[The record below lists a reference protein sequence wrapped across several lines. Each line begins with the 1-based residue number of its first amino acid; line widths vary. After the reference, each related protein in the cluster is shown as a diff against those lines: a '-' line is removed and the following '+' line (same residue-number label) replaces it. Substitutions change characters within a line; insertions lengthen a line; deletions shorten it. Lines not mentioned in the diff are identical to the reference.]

1 MRFDSF
7 PEWRR
12 YWIWFFIFVCTNCRH
27 IWSSSVHSL
36 GGRIALIASWAS
48 RRIAS
53 RLLFPPGGEGGSGTG
68 PGVVAMMDRLVFPP
82 VGPVEAV
89 CNCGN
94 SSTCKRKLLNR
105 IKTMANET
113 KDSLYDT
120 VQSSLLFSCCR
131 HSAHAPEWD
140 CHISTAKTKCPPNV
154 LTFSLHLAVSLW
166 TSFQIK
172 AATVKRDSFYFTA
185 LWCKFYEVFI
195 KEFDMD
201 QTTKPTTAQSQLPFL
216 IYLCKVDEIFGRVT
230 SLDVESKLLH
240 CPINWC
246 VLISSLSRFTSFRH
260 HMKIFVNNFCFRNQT
275 KRGKQRSRLKRFLLR
290 SSTAGKMPSILVF
303 IEIIPRHFVQATK
316 INNVAAGSSDWY
328 SWVDGKVYSFL

>member
-1 MRFDSF
+1 MQEYKHNENALWLF
-7 PEWRR
+7 PGMKTILNLIFSIVCVPTAAISGRLRSIPWEAELRWLHLGLHVELRHDFCFPQEERADLGQDLEWLLW
-12 YWIWFFIFVCTNCRH
+12 WID
-27 IWSSSVHSL
+27 L
-36 GGRIALIASWAS
+36 YS
-48 RRIAS
+48 RRLAQWRLFAIAAT
-53 RLLFPPGGEGGSGTG
+53 RL
-68 PGVVAMMDRLVFPP
+68 P
-82 VGPVEAV
+82 VNE
-89 CNCGN
+89 
-94 SSTCKRKLLNR
+94 SYSTELKRWPTKQR
-105 IKTMANET
+105 IPY
-113 KDSLYDT
+113 YDT

-131 HSAHAPEWD
+131 HSAHAPERD

-185 LWCKFYEVFI
+185 HWCKFYEVFI

-230 SLDVESKLLH
+230 SFIEVESKQLH

-275 KRGKQRSRLKRFLLR
+275 KTGETKEPTKTF
-290 SSTAGKMPSILVF
+290 SSS
-303 IEIIPRHFVQATK
+303 
-316 INNVAAGSSDWY
+316 
-328 SWVDGKVYSFL
+328 